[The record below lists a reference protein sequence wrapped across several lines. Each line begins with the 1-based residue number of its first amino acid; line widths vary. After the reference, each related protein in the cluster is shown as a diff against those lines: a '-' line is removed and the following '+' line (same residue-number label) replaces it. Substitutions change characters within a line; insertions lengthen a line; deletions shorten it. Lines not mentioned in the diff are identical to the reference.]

1 MMRRL
6 FVVIEAVFMIY
17 APAFGLSDSEYSKM
31 MKDPEFSAADRELA
45 RAYNEAKRIM
55 SESEFAGF
63 RRDQREWIAKQRDVR
78 AKTFMEDGYSRVEAY
93 TKATLERARRIRAR
107 LRVIQTCVIDDV
119 GEIDEAYYD
128 NGKGSYLHLS
138 LVSRAQFWFEVSFA
152 GQGDKVVMM
161 GYFDP
166 DDNTI
171 RLDDDGLQAVLT
183 FSDKDTLSVKVNG
196 AFRRAFTVDANGIY
210 TRHYGK

>member
-1 MMRRL
+1 MRRL
-6 FVVIEAVFMIY
+6 FMVIAVLLVIY
-17 APAFGLSDSEYSKM
+17 APAFALSDAEYLRMK
-31 MKDPEFSAADRELA
+31 KDPEFSAADRELTE
-45 RAYNEAKRIM
+45 AYNEAKEILDK
-55 SESEFAGF
+55 SEFAAF
-63 RRDQREWIAKQRDVR
+63 RRDQRDWIAKQRDVR
-78 AKTFMEDGYSRVEAY
+78 AKTYMEDGYSRVEAY
-93 TKATLERARRIRAR
+93 TKATLERARGIRAR
-107 LRVIQTCVIDDV
+107 LHVIQTCVIDDV

-171 RLDDDGLQAVLT
+171 ALEDGGLKAVLT

-196 AFRRAFTVDANGIY
+196 AFRRAFTVDANGTY

>member
-93 TKATLERARRIRAR
+93 TKATLERARGIRAR

>member
-1 MMRRL
+1 MRRL
-6 FVVIEAVFMIY
+6 FMVIAVLLVIY
-17 APAFGLSDSEYSKM
+17 APAFALSDSEYRRM
-31 MKDPEFSAADRELA
+31 MKDPEFSAADRELTS
-45 RAYNEAKRIM
+45 AYNEAKRIM

-63 RRDQREWIAKQRDVR
+63 RRDQRDWIAKQRDVR
-78 AKTFMEDGYSRVEAY
+78 AKTYMEDGYSRVEAY
-93 TKATLERARRIRAR
+93 TKATLERARGIRAR
-107 LRVIQTCVIDDV
+107 LHVIQTCVIDDV

-128 NGKGSYLHLS
+128 NGKGSYLYLS

-161 GYFDP
+161 GHFDP

-171 RLDDDGLQAVLT
+171 ALEDGGLKAVLT

-196 AFRRAFTVDANGIY
+196 AFRRAFTVDANGTY

>member
-196 AFRRAFTVDANGIY
+196 AFRIAFTVDANGIY

>member
-6 FVVIEAVFMIY
+6 FFVIVAVFMIS
-17 APAFGLSDSEYSKM
+17 APAFALSDAEYLKM
-31 MKDPEFSAADRELA
+31 KKNPEFARADRELTK
-45 RAYNEAKRIM
+45 AYNEAKKVM

-63 RRDQREWIAKQRDVR
+63 RQSQRDWVAKQRDVR

-93 TKATLERARRIRAR
+93 TKATLERAEGIRAR
-107 LRVIQTCVIDDV
+107 LHVIQTCVIDDV
-119 GEIDEAYYD
+119 GEIDDAYFD
-128 NGKGSYLHLS
+128 NGKGSFLHLS

-196 AFRRAFTVDANGIY
+196 AFRRAFTVDANGTY